1 MLYSYF
7 ISTLRHLGKRR
18 WYSAVNIIGL
28 TLGLSAA
35 AIVILYTR
43 HELSYDGFHPQAG
56 QIYRISDRQQ
66 GVWFA
71 ALSAPYSQAIYQHV
85 FPEVKTVARI
95 RRWPPRFIRREQD
108 KFYEPNTFFTDAG
121 SAFFDLFNFPFLE
134 GSPASALEKPHSV
147 VLTSS
152 LATKLFGREDALGKS
167 LQYDTFQLVVTGVI
181 KDLPSNTHFRFNM
194 LIAEDAPMK
203 NASAMFTYCL
213 LSPGVDPGAL
223 KHKVLALPKPSNRW
237 AVIEDATILPLKDIH
252 FESNAQYEIKP
263 PGNRLYFYL
272 FLLTG
277 VLIILLTCANYM
289 NLSIALYAGRKK
301 EIAVRKV
308 AGAGG
313 IQLAVQF
320 LVEAVVLALIC
331 LPLTITIVELILPS
345 FNAFMN
351 TQLENEFASSLQ
363 GLGWLT
369 AATMLIGV
377 LSGSYPAW
385 VLPRIKAISLF
396 RRQTLAGRSGLSLR
410 QALVGLQ
417 VTVLVVMLSSSWM
430 IRDQLQYMQETDLG
444 FTRQGVLKLKG
455 AGMVDSMQFYTLKNE
470 LLRNSAIR
478 KVSQGIVPGDEEYGF
493 PFRADSGTEI
503 HQGVI
508 SFGTDYDYLST
519 LGVKLLKGDFSD
531 LSKECPR
538 RVVLVNET
546 LVRQL
551 GYKDPIGRRVILEP
565 GKGESAVTIDGV
577 FRDFHFSSF
586 HHPVPPMQ
594 ISMRPYGGGI
604 YNNILIS
611 MDMSRL
617 SETLAFVKEKTQ
629 AIIPDTPLTPEFLDE
644 GLNKLYDKEEKLFFL
659 NKVLLLVNVCL
670 SVLGL
675 LGLSAYLSE
684 LRTKE
689 IGIRK
694 VLGASR
700 RDIIRLMG
708 WSFLKMAIWAILV
721 GWALAAL
728 FIHQWMKNFAYRA
741 PFPWTIPIGTAAALI
756 GLILLS
762 VMVNTLRAARANPV
776 KSLRTE

>member
-7 ISTLRHLGKRR
+7 ISTLRHLAKRR

-43 HELSYDGFHPQAG
+43 HELSYDGFHRQASH
-56 QIYRISDRQQ
+56 IYRISDRQK

-71 ALSAPYSQAIYQHV
+71 PLPASYSQAIYQRP
-85 FPEVKTVARI
+85 FPEVKTVVRI
-95 RRWPPRFIRREQD
+95 RPWPPRFIHLGQD
-108 KFYEPNTFFTDAG
+108 KFYEPNTFFTDTG
-121 SAFFDLFNFPFLE
+121 SAFFHLFDFPFLG
-134 GSPASALEKPHSV
+134 GSPAVALEKPHSV

-152 LATKLFGREDALGKS
+152 LAAKLFGKADALGQT
-167 LQYDTFQLVVTGVI
+167 LLYDTFRLTVTGII
-181 KDLPSNTHFRFNM
+181 KDLPSNTHFGFNM
-194 LIAEDAPMK
+194 LIAEGAPMK
-203 NASAMFTYCL
+203 KAAALFTYCL
-213 LSPGVDPGAL
+213 LSPGVDLQAL
-223 KHKVLALPKPSNRW
+223 KHKILSIPRPSNHF
-237 AVIEDATILPLKDIH
+237 AVMEDAVLIPLRDIH
-252 FESNAQYEIKP
+252 FGSNNQYEIKP

-313 IQLAVQF
+313 IQLAIQF

-351 TQLENEFASSLQ
+351 TQLENEFASSVQ

-369 AATMLIGV
+369 AATLLIGV

-396 RRQTLAGRSGLSLR
+396 RRQSLAGRSGLNLR

-430 IRDQLQYMQETDLG
+430 IHNQLQYMQETDPG

-455 AGMVDSMQFYTLKNE
+455 AGMVDSLQFYTLKNE
-470 LLRNSAIR
+470 LLRNSDIR

-503 HQGVI
+503 HPGAI

-519 LGVKLLKGDFSD
+519 LGVRLLNGDFLD
-531 LSKECPR
+531 LSKESPR

-546 LVRQL
+546 LVQQL
-551 GYKDPIGRRVILEP
+551 GYKDPIGRRIVLEP
-565 GKGESAVTIDGV
+565 GKGESMVTIDGV

-586 HHPVPPMQ
+586 HHPVPPML
-594 ISMRPYGGGI
+594 IRMRPYGGGI
-604 YNNILIS
+604 DNNILIS
-611 MDMSRL
+611 MNMSRL
-617 SETLAFVKEKTQ
+617 KETLAFIQEKTQ
-629 AIIPDTPLTPEFLDE
+629 TIIPDTPLTPEFLDE
-644 GLNKLYDKEEKLFFL
+644 GLDKLYDKEEKLLFL

-700 RDIIRLMG
+700 QDIIRLMG
-708 WSFLKMAIWAILV
+708 WQFLKLAIWAILA
-721 GWALAAL
+721 GEALAAL

-741 PFPWTIPIGTAAALI
+741 PFPWIIPIGTSAALI
-756 GLILLS
+756 GLIILS
-762 VMVNTLRAARANPV
+762 VAVNTLRAARANPV
-776 KSLRTE
+776 KSLRAD

>member
-1 MLYSYF
+1 
-7 ISTLRHLGKRR
+7 
-18 WYSAVNIIGL
+18 
-28 TLGLSAA
+28 
-35 AIVILYTR
+35 
-43 HELSYDGFHPQAG
+43 
-56 QIYRISDRQQ
+56 
-66 GVWFA
+66 
-71 ALSAPYSQAIYQHV
+71 
-85 FPEVKTVARI
+85 
-95 RRWPPRFIRREQD
+95 
-108 KFYEPNTFFTDAG
+108 
-121 SAFFDLFNFPFLE
+121 
-134 GSPASALEKPHSV
+134 
-147 VLTSS
+147 
-152 LATKLFGREDALGKS
+152 
-167 LQYDTFQLVVTGVI
+167 
-181 KDLPSNTHFRFNM
+181 
-194 LIAEDAPMK
+194 
-203 NASAMFTYCL
+203 
-213 LSPGVDPGAL
+213 
-223 KHKVLALPKPSNRW
+223 
-237 AVIEDATILPLKDIH
+237 
-252 FESNAQYEIKP
+252 
-263 PGNRLYFYL
+263 
-272 FLLTG
+272 LTG

-289 NLSIALYAGRKK
+289 NLSIALYAGRKR

-351 TQLENEFASSLQ
+351 TQLENEFASSLR

-369 AATMLIGV
+369 AATLLIGM

-396 RRQTLAGRSGLSLR
+396 RRQSLAGRSGLSLR

-430 IRDQLQYMQETDLG
+430 IRNQLRYMQETDPG

-455 AGMVDSMQFYTLKNE
+455 AGMVDSMQFYTLKHE
-470 LLRNSAIR
+470 LLRNSDIR

-493 PFRADSGTEI
+493 PFRADSGMEI
-503 HQGVI
+503 HPGAV

-519 LGVKLLKGDFSD
+519 LGVRLLNGDFSD
-531 LSKECPR
+531 LSKESPR

-586 HHPVPPMQ
+586 HHPVPPML
-594 ISMRPYGGGI
+594 IRMRPYGGGI
-604 YNNILIS
+604 DNNILIS
-611 MDMSRL
+611 MNMSRL
-617 SETLAFVKEKTQ
+617 KETLAFIQEKTQ

-644 GLNKLYDKEEKLFFL
+644 GLDKLYDKEEKLFFL

-700 RDIIRLMG
+700 QDIIRLMG
-708 WSFLKMAIWAILV
+708 WSFLKMAIWAILA

-741 PFPWTIPIGTAAALI
+741 PFPWIIPVGTSAALI

>member
-7 ISTLRHLGKRR
+7 ISTLRHLAKRR

-43 HELSYDGFHPQAG
+43 HELSYDGFYPQADR
-56 QIYRISDRQQ
+56 IYRVSGRQES
-66 GVWFA
+66 VWFA
-71 ALSAPYSQAIYQHV
+71 PLSAPYSQAIYQHI
-85 FPEVKTVARI
+85 FPEVETVVRI
-95 RRWPPRFIRREQD
+95 RRWPPRFIRQGQD
-108 KFYEPNTFFTDAG
+108 KFYEPNTFFTDTG
-121 SAFFDLFNFPFLE
+121 SAFFYLFNLPFLE
-134 GSPASALEKPHSV
+134 GSPAEALKKPHSV

-152 LATKLFGREDALGKS
+152 LAIKLFGKADALGRS
-167 LQYDTFQLVVTGVI
+167 LLYDTFRLVVTGII
-181 KDLPSNTHFRFNM
+181 KDLPSNTHFKFNM

-203 NASAMFTYCL
+203 KAAAMFTYCL
-213 LSPGVDPGAL
+213 LSPGTDLQTL
-223 KHKVLALPKPSNRW
+223 KHKILAIPKPANHF
-237 AVIEDATILPLKDIH
+237 AVMEDATIIPLKDIH
-252 FESNAQYEIKP
+252 FESNNQYEIKP

-345 FNAFMN
+345 FNTFMN

-363 GLGWLT
+363 GLVWLT
-369 AATMLIGV
+369 AATLLIGM

-396 RRQTLAGRSGLSLR
+396 RRQSLAGRSGLSLR

-417 VTVLVVMLSSSWM
+417 ITVLVVMLSSSWM

-478 KVSQGIVPGDEEYGF
+478 KVSQGIVPGDEEYGL
-493 PFRADSGTEI
+493 PFRADSGTDV
-503 HQGVI
+503 HQGAI

-519 LGVKLLKGDFSD
+519 LGVKLLGSDFKD
-531 LSKECPR
+531 LSKEYPR

-546 LVRQL
+546 MVRML
-551 GYKDPIGRRVILEP
+551 GYRNPVGRRIILEP
-565 GKGESAVTIDGV
+565 GKGEHVATIDGV
-577 FRDFHFSSF
+577 FKDFHFSSF
-586 HHPVPPMQ
+586 HHLVPPVL
-594 ISMRPYGGGI
+594 IRIRPYGGGI
-604 YNNILIS
+604 DNNILIS

-617 SETLAFVKEKTQ
+617 KETLAFITEKTQ
-629 AIIPDTPLTPEFLDE
+629 AIISDIPLTPEFLDQ
-644 GLNKLYDKEEKLFFL
+644 GLDKLYDKEEKLFFL

-684 LRTKE
+684 MRTKE

-700 RDIIRLMG
+700 QDIIRLMG
-708 WSFLKMAIWAILV
+708 WSFLKMTLWAILV

-741 PFPWTIPIGTAAALI
+741 PFPWTIPIGTSVALI

-762 VMVNTLRAARANPV
+762 VLVNTLRAARANPV